1 MLTVAN
7 PAFSG
12 EKKQKK
18 NIPLIF
24 LMKNYTS
31 AKEEPPQSIKC
42 VTVNGKPTKLATSHA
57 NVNANALADS

>member
-1 MLTVAN
+1 
-7 PAFSG
+7 
-12 EKKQKK
+12 
-18 NIPLIF
+18 
-24 LMKNYTS
+24 MKNYTS